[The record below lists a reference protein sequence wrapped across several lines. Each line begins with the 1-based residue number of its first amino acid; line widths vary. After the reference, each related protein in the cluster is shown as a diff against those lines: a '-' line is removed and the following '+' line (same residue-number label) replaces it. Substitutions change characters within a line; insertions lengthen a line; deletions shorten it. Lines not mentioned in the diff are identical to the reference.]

1 MSKNI
6 HLFSQLELRSLHLK
20 NRIVVSPMC
29 QYKAVEGHIQDWH
42 IAHHS
47 RFALGGMALSFV
59 EATGITPEGRITH
72 GCTGIWHDN
81 HVIGLKKIVKLY
93 HAQNIA
99 VGIQIGHA
107 GRRAS
112 CIRLSDGG
120 QPISKTDTDEPS
132 WGIIGPS
139 AIAEKKGYPVPRCM
153 SHEEIIEVV
162 EAFKAA
168 AKRALDAGFDTIE
181 IHGAHGYLIHSFF
194 SPLSNHRND
203 QYGGNLRRRMTFPLM
218 ITEAVREIW
227 PENKPLF
234 FRVSAVDNISG
245 GISIEDTVELAK
257 ELKLH
262 GVDIIDC
269 SSGGMSGPSTLSR
282 EKIIR
287 GFQVPYSEKIKKES
301 GVNTMAVGLI
311 IEAEQAETILKNNQ
325 ADLIALARE
334 MISDSNWAYHAAH
347 KLGHENPYEIL
358 PPSYAFH
365 LQSRSENMN
374 VD

>member
-1 MSKNI
+1 MQKIN
-6 HLFSQLELRSLHLK
+6 LFSPLKLRSLELK

-29 QYKAVEGHIQDWH
+29 QYMAVDGHIQDWH

-59 EATGITPEGRITH
+59 EATGVTPEGRITY
-72 GCTGIWHDN
+72 GCTGIWDDN
-81 HVIGLKKIVKLY
+81 HVLGLKKIVNLY
-93 HAQNIA
+93 KSQNIS
-99 VGIQIGHA
+99 VGIQLGHA

-112 CIRLSDGG
+112 CVRLLDGG
-120 QPISKTDTDEPS
+120 QSISDKDTVEPP

-139 AIAEKKGYPVPRCM
+139 AIAEREGYPVPRCM
-153 SHEEIIEVV
+153 SHKNIMKVI

-194 SPLSNHRND
+194 SPITNQRND

-218 ITEAVREIW
+218 VTEAIREIW

-234 FRVSAVDNISG
+234 YRASAVDNITG
-245 GISIEDTVELAK
+245 GITIDDTVELAK

-262 GVDIIDC
+262 GVDVIDC
-269 SSGGMSGPSTLSR
+269 SSGGISSPTTSSTG
-282 EKIIR
+282 KFFR

-301 GVNTMAVGLI
+301 DVKTMAVGLI
-311 IEAEQAETILKNNQ
+311 TEAEQAETIIKNKQ

-334 MISDSNWAYHAAH
+334 MISDSNWAYRAAH
-347 KLGHENPYEIL
+347 KLGIDNPYDVL
-358 PPSYAFH
+358 PHSYAFY
-365 LQSRSENMN
+365 LKQRSEYLK
-374 VD
+374 DG

>member
-81 HVIGLKKIVKLY
+81 HVLGLEKIVKLY

-162 EAFKAA
+162 EAFKENSERRSKHMDYF
-168 AKRALDAGFDTIE
+168 KR
-181 IHGAHGYLIHSFF
+181 S
-194 SPLSNHRND
+194 
-203 QYGGNLRRRMTFPLM
+203 
-218 ITEAVREIW
+218 
-227 PENKPLF
+227 
-234 FRVSAVDNISG
+234 
-245 GISIEDTVELAK
+245 
-257 ELKLH
+257 
-262 GVDIIDC
+262 
-269 SSGGMSGPSTLSR
+269 
-282 EKIIR
+282 
-287 GFQVPYSEKIKKES
+287 
-301 GVNTMAVGLI
+301 
-311 IEAEQAETILKNNQ
+311 
-325 ADLIALARE
+325 
-334 MISDSNWAYHAAH
+334 
-347 KLGHENPYEIL
+347 
-358 PPSYAFH
+358 
-365 LQSRSENMN
+365 
-374 VD
+374 

>member
-1 MSKNI
+1 MSTDI
-6 HLFSQLELRSLHLK
+6 QLFSQKKLRSLNLK

-29 QYKAVEGHIQDWH
+29 QYMAFEGHIQDWH

-47 RFALGGMALSFV
+47 RFALGGIALSFV
-59 EATGITPEGRITH
+59 EATGVTPEGRITH
-72 GCTGIWHDN
+72 GCTGIWHDD
-81 HVIGLKKIVKLY
+81 HVLGLKKIVKLY
-93 HAQNIA
+93 HSQNVA

-112 CIRLSDGG
+112 CLRLLDGG
-120 QPISKTDTDEPS
+120 QPIPKIDTKEPS
-132 WGIIGPS
+132 WAVIGPS
-139 AIAEKKGYPVPRCM
+139 AIPEKKGYPIPKCM
-153 SHEEIIEVV
+153 SHEEILEVV
-162 EAFKAA
+162 EAFRAST
-168 AKRALDAGFDTIE
+168 KRALDAGFDTIE

-245 GISIEDTVELAK
+245 GISIEDTVNLAK

-262 GVDIIDC
+262 GVDVIDC
-269 SSGGMSGPSTLSR
+269 SSGGMAGPSTLPR
-282 EKIIR
+282 EKMKR
-287 GFQVPYSEKIKKES
+287 GFQVPYSEKIKKDA

-311 IEAEQAETILKNNQ
+311 MEAEQAENILKNNQ

-334 MISDSNWAYHAAH
+334 MISDSSWAFRAAK
-347 KLGHENPYEIL
+347 KLGLENPYGIL
-358 PPSYAFH
+358 PDSYAFY
-365 LQSRSENMN
+365 LKIRDENL
-374 VD
+374 VP